1 MDAEKQKRLE
11 AMGWKFGDYGD
22 FLGLT
27 PEEKAVVE
35 MRLAAR
41 RELERLRAESNVSQA
56 ELARRMG
63 TKQPNVSRLFRDLG
77 TASLDTLVK
86 ALAAFG
92 LDRKGI
98 AASLAL

>member
-1 MDAEKQKRLE
+1 MDSEKKKRLE
-11 AMGWKFGDYGD
+11 AQGWKFGDYGD
-22 FLGLT
+22 FLGMT

-35 MRLAAR
+35 MRLAAK
-41 RELERLRAESNVSQA
+41 RELERLRAESTVSQA

-77 TASLDTLVK
+77 AASLDTLVK